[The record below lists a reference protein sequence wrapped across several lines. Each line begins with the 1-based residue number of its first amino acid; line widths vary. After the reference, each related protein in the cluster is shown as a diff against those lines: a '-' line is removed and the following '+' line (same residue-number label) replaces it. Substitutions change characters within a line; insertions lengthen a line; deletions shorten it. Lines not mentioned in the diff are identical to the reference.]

1 MTSEKPVLHYITHTY
16 SCRKQSR
23 LEVSAANTC
32 KQTRSRL
39 DAGRSASFWHAPSVH
54 ETRGNHHPFSTFP
67 HARCCAAG
75 PTSRGR
81 SRPGKVRRHWRR
93 GGRLSPRPET
103 RGFPT
108 APIRSPR
115 AEHPGAARAAL
126 RTARADVQRHDSSR
140 DVWGSPIAVLHYIS
154 RNPGFSLS
162 LHGGPHS
169 PRRPNMSTQMSTRE
183 QSGRPRLERQPQ
195 SCARDDTPITSQE
208 AIAIWLNLPEEQA
221 DLKD

>member
-16 SCRKQSR
+16 SCRTPAHSERVTGGHVQS
-23 LEVSAANTC
+23 EEIPANYPEISLVLARPECARNARESSTHFPE
-32 KQTRSRL
+32 SRQ
-39 DAGRSASFWHAPSVH
+39 S
-54 ETRGNHHPFSTFP
+54 
-67 HARCCAAG
+67 RCCAAG
-75 PTSRGR
+75 QSSRGR

-140 DVWGSPIAVLHYIS
+140 DVWGSPTPKLHYIS

-162 LHGGPHS
+162 PPDGPHS
-169 PRRPNMSTQMSTRE
+169 AGRPNMSTQMSTRE
-183 QSGRPRLERQPQ
+183 QSGRPRLERTPQ
-195 SCARDDTPITSQE
+195 DCARDDRQ
-208 AIAIWLNLPEEQA
+208 LLPAKQ
-221 DLKD
+221 LLSG